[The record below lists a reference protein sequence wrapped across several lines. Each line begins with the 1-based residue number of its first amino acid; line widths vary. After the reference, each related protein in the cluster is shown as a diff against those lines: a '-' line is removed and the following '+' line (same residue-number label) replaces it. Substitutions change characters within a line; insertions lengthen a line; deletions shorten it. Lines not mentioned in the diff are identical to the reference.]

1 MSCSVFEPASIK
13 AILKN
18 RFTTQD
24 AKNKFESEW
33 EHNVSVDT
41 LEEEMNS

>member
-1 MSCSVFEPASIK
+1 MSSSVFEPAAVK

-33 EHNVSVDT
+33 EHSVSGDM